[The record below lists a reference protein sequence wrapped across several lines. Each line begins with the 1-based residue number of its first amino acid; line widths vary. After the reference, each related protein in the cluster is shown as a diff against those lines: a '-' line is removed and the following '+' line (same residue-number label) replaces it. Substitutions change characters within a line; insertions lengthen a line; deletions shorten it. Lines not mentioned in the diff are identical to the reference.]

1 MGDCWEMEVGGER
14 GSMGKLVRSVVAGE
28 NCLVLS
34 SEDDKFVCRE
44 LEASD
49 SVSRELVF
57 GMYEEAEL
65 DELELVLLSMF
76 SRAQFSASSTTS
88 E

>member
-1 MGDCWEMEVGGER
+1 VMGDCWEMEVRGER

-28 NCLVLS
+28 KSLVLGS
-34 SEDDKFVCRE
+34 SEDDRFVCRE

-57 GMYEEAEL
+57 GQNIYK
-65 DELELVLLSMF
+65 LLPYFLLM
-76 SRAQFSASSTTS
+76 
-88 E
+88 